1 MVRFNLSGRYFSRIQ
16 TALVVLSLT
25 NNWLGTEILVSGIT
39 RGPNDTA
46 LIISLWTETS
56 VITRGGCYLKRII
69 LVADPGGEMGHP
81 TGTRRLGR
89 NAMSSAVYNQ
99 PRHIGK
105 NQKKDIKFFNLL
117 GKAKQAPAIIACFWR
132 HLQVTFFPKKKEKP
146 RNCDH
151 S

>member
-1 MVRFNLSGRYFSRIQ
+1 MVRFNLSGRYFSRVQ

-99 PRHIGK
+99 PGHIGK
-105 NQKKDIKFFNLL
+105 KS
-117 GKAKQAPAIIACFWR
+117 
-132 HLQVTFFPKKKEKP
+132 KEI
-146 RNCDH
+146 H
-151 S
+151 

>member
-1 MVRFNLSGRYFSRIQ
+1 MVRFNLSGRYFSRVQ

-56 VITRGGCYLKRII
+56 VITRGGCYLPRII

-99 PRHIGK
+99 PGHIGK
-105 NQKKDIKFFNLL
+105 KIFW
-117 GKAKQAPAIIACFWR
+117 AKQNKLNQSWRVFWY